1 MRLLLLFFFLLTVH
15 VYGTQ
20 YKFINGK
27 VVPVNPLDQSDEI
40 YEIDNKSIVQALISY
55 ESEISYMKL
64 KLKRIEKDIKEIK
77 SVNETFKRRMDRFII
92 KYNRRF

>member
-1 MRLLLLFFFLLTVH
+1 MRFLLLLFFLLTVH
-15 VYGTQ
+15 VQGTQ

-40 YEIDNKSIVQALISY
+40 YEIDNKSIVQALMSY

-77 SVNETFKRRMDRFII
+77 SINETFKRRMDRFII